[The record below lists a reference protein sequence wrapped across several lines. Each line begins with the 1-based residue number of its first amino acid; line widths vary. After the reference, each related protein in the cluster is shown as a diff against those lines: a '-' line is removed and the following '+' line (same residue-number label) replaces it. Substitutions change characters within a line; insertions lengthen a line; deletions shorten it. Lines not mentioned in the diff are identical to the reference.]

1 MTITVESGL
10 KERRQEVTLDEE
22 TLKRIAQEVIKELGA
37 GCGVSRVG
45 RLAGST
51 FWCIHFTDS
60 HGPLCNDFREYVG
73 GSYEEELIR
82 KRIRD
87 FLSEQHG
94 EKAGA
99 GK

>member
-1 MTITVESGL
+1 M
-10 KERRQEVTLDEE
+10 TLDGE
-22 TLKRIAQEVIKELGA
+22 TLEKLAREVIGELGMD
-37 GCGVSRVG
+37 CGVSRVG

-51 FWCIHFTDS
+51 FWCVHFTDG

-73 GSYEEELIR
+73 GIYEEDLIR

-87 FLSEQHG
+87 FLLQQHG
-94 EKAGA
+94 EKGVQ